1 MPRQK
6 PPISTAE
13 RFARQVSERLDAMAP
28 ALAERLGPAPGTDRY
43 GGPEVARLWD
53 TPDNSVDQHAL
64 FQALQQGITPEGA
77 QQVALFRMA
86 PKLAQAVVGKPVPP
100 EQAAAIAQLAQH
112 PGRYVLTAAHSPD
125 AAKQVAFVEQMHR
138 RAAKRQQ
145 QTQQAESPAPSVP
158 AAPQGGY

>member
-1 MPRQK
+1 MPRTK
-6 PPISTAE
+6 PPASTAE

-43 GGPEVARLWD
+43 GGADVARLWD
-53 TPDNSVDQHAL
+53 TPDNSVDQQAL

-86 PKLAQAVVGKPVPP
+86 PKLAQAVVGKPVSP

-145 QTQQAESPAPSVP
+145 QMAEAGQMAPTPV
-158 AAPQGGY
+158 APQGGY